1 MLPESLLP
9 LNGVDLRNP
18 VFHHLWLHQRLINT
32 KASFQRFNRIAL
44 IGIPAIVLLW
54 WFIERANL
62 NFGEVQ
68 PDLSIRLPNL
78 VLVLAIA
85 FMFITSFYSI
95 PTVLG
100 LFHRHFNPGYWETL
114 RLTPQYDSTILMSH
128 DAIAQLRLW
137 PFTILEVA
145 LRTAFVILFAL
156 NIFYSL
162 YLTSAD
168 KMAYFA
174 QSLLSLSFW
183 LVWGALFIAFGFI
196 IEPIIRARLIVALH
210 MIIAIRVRY
219 APLTVLASVLELLII
234 HSLQV
239 ILMVCI
245 YAMINALARP
255 EVGGVMAT
263 FCLVPLIML
272 AVILFWMLYRS
283 LRRFALSLAYKSA
296 FKQD

>member
-18 VFHHLWLHQRLINT
+18 VFHHLWLHQRLINS
-32 KASFQRFNRIAL
+32 KASFRRFNRITL
-44 IGIPAIVLLW
+44 IGVPAVILLW

-68 PDLSIRLPNL
+68 PDLSIRLVNL

-95 PTVLG
+95 STVLG
-100 LFHRHFNPGYWETL
+100 LFHRHFNRGYWEAL

-145 LRTAFVILFAL
+145 LRSAFVIIFAL
-156 NIFYSL
+156 NIFYNL
-162 YLTSAD
+162 YLTSTD

-219 APLTVLASVLELLII
+219 APLTVVTAVLELLLI
-234 HSLQV
+234 HGLQV

-245 YAMINALARP
+245 YAMISALARP
-255 EVGGVMAT
+255 EVGSVMAT

-272 AVILFWMLYRS
+272 AVILFGMLYRS

>member
-1 MLPESLLP
+1 MLPEYLLP
-9 LNGVDLRNP
+9 LNGVDIRNP
-18 VFHHLWLHQRLINT
+18 VFHHLWLHQRLINS
-32 KASFQRFNRIAL
+32 KGALRHFNRIAL
-44 IGIPAIVLLW
+44 IGIPAVIFTW

-62 NFGEVQ
+62 NFGAVQ
-68 PDLSIRLPNL
+68 PDLTIRLANL
-78 VLVLAIA
+78 VLLLALV
-85 FMFITSFYSI
+85 FMLITSFYSI

-100 LFHRHFNPGYWETL
+100 LFHRHFNPGYWEAL

-145 LRTAFVILFAL
+145 LRSAFVLILSL

-168 KMAYFA
+168 KLAYFA

-219 APLTVLASVLELLII
+219 APLTVLTGFLELLLI

-239 ILMVCI
+239 ILIICI

-263 FCLVPLIML
+263 FCLVPLIMV
-272 AVILFWMLYRS
+272 AVILFGVLYRS
-283 LRRFALSLAYKSA
+283 LRRFALFFAYKSA